1 MMKKEQHENAVSP
14 VVGVMLMLVVT
25 IILAAV
31 VASFAGG
38 ISTSTEATPMVTFG
52 ADYRRTDGLVM
63 TINSISSGSIDT
75 DNLII
80 QVSNVGSTE
89 FIDVSSNYFSS
100 STGYLKAGTVLTSSI
115 VNFDGAIE
123 AYGETPTKAHYITAA
138 DVYDITGEEFTVRL
152 VYDGAIIG
160 IKKVIITARSQ
171 NN

>member
-38 ISTSTEATPMVTFG
+38 LSTSTEATPMVTFG
-52 ADYRRTDGLVM
+52 ADFSRTDGLVM

-75 DNLII
+75 DDLII
-80 QVSNVGSTE
+80 QVSDIESTE
-89 FIDVSSNYFSS
+89 FIDVSSSYFTS
-100 STGYLKAGTVLTSSI
+100 STDNLKAGTVLTSSI
-115 VNFDGAIE
+115 VNLDDAIE

-138 DVYDITGEEFTVRL
+138 AVYDITGDEFTVRL

-160 IKKVIITARSQ
+160 TKKVTISA
-171 NN
+171 

>member
-38 ISTSTEATPMVTFG
+38 LSTSTEATPMVTFG
-52 ADYRRTDGLVM
+52 ADYSRTDGLVM

-75 DNLII
+75 DDLII
-80 QVSNVGSTE
+80 QVSQVGSTTQ
-89 FIDVSSNYFSS
+89 FIDVSSSYFTS
-100 STGYLKAGTVLTSSI
+100 STDNLKAGTVLTSSI
-115 VNFDGAIE
+115 ANLKDAIHAYDGGDAL
-123 AYGETPTKAHYITAA
+123 KAGYITAA
-138 DVYDITGEEFTVRL
+138 TVYDITGDEFTVRL

-160 IKKVIITARSQ
+160 TKKVTISA
-171 NN
+171 

>member
-38 ISTSTEATPMVTFG
+38 LSTSTEATPMVTFG
-52 ADYRRTDGLVM
+52 ADYSRTDGLVM

-75 DNLII
+75 DDLII
-80 QVSNVGSTE
+80 QVSQVGSTTQ
-89 FIDVSSNYFSS
+89 FIDVSSSDFTS
-100 STGYLKAGTVLTSSI
+100 STDNLKAGTVLTSSI
-115 VNFDGAIE
+115 ANLKDAIHAYDGGDAL
-123 AYGETPTKAHYITAA
+123 KAGYITAA
-138 DVYDITGEEFTVRL
+138 DTYDITGEEFTVRL

-160 IKKVIITARSQ
+160 TKKVTISA
-171 NN
+171 